1 MLKRRSPHW
10 IRCFVRLSP
19 HHERGPLVLSLSKD
33 RFGTLW
39 LKRRGLSLARQE
51 ELVAYLFILPSLIG
65 FLAFLVV
72 PMIASLGLSF
82 YDWELLTPPRFIGVQ
97 NFITLLSDTV
107 FRSVMLNTLYY
118 TVGLVPLNL
127 VISLGLAV
135 WLNARLRGLTL
146 YRMAFF
152 MPVVTVTVAVA
163 LIWRWMYE
171 PRAGVVDVFLRAIGL
186 PGPAWLGD
194 PDWAM
199 PALILM
205 SVWKGFGYNMVLFL
219 AGLQGIPTSIY
230 EAAMIDGATAWQRF
244 WRITLPLLSPTVFL
258 AVVLTVISS
267 FQVFDQALVMTRG
280 GPAGAT
286 NTIVLY
292 IYQNG
297 FEFFR
302 MGYASAIAWVLFGI
316 IFVFTLL
323 QMRMQGRWV
332 QYE

>member
-1 MLKRRSPHW
+1 MLGQQTAARGQEARRAG
-10 IRCFVRLSP
+10 LS
-19 HHERGPLVLSLSKD
+19 R
-33 RFGTLW
+33 
-39 LKRRGLSLARQE
+39 LSLARQE
-51 ELVAYLFILPSLIG
+51 ELIAYLFLLPSLLG
-65 FLAFLVV
+65 FLAFLVL
-72 PMIASLGLSF
+72 PMMASLGISF
-82 YDWELLTPPRFIGVQ
+82 YDWELLTPPRFIGLA
-97 NFITLLSDTV
+97 NFQALLNDTV
-107 FRSVMLNTLYY
+107 FREVLWNTLYY
-118 TVGLVPLNL
+118 TLGLVPLNL
-127 VISLGLAV
+127 VVSLGLAV
-135 WLNARLRGLTL
+135 WLNTKLRGLTL

-171 PRAGVVDVFLRAIGL
+171 PNAGIVDTVLRAVHL
-186 PGPAWLGD
+186 PAPAWLAD
-194 PDWAM
+194 PQFAM

-230 EAAMIDGATAWQRF
+230 EAATIDGASAWQRF
-244 WRITLPLLSPTVFL
+244 WRITLPLLSPTIFL

-280 GPAGAT
+280 GPANAT

-302 MGYASAIAWVLFGI
+302 MGYASAIAWVLFGV
-316 IFVFTLL
+316 IFIFTLF
-323 QMRMQGRWV
+323 QMRLQGRWV
-332 QYE
+332 QYD